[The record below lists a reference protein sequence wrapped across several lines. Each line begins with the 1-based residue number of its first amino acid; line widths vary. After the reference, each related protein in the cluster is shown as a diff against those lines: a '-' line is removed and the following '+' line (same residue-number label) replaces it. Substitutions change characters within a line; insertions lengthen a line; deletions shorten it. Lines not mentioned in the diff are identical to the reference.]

1 MNTVLSLAEYIRYF
15 ICEPKVRETFGD
27 MFQYYS
33 IILCAV
39 SCTPSR
45 ITGTG
50 DTERIQMREEMN
62 TCRKKMR
69 KRNQVKYL
77 SRWDPFWWAALQQN
91 FLFQTNLP
99 AEWLL
104 LKVFPE
110 VCTV

>member
-69 KRNQVKYL
+69 KRNQVNVPQQVGSL
-77 SRWDPFWWAALQQN
+77 LVGGTAAE
-91 FLFQTNLP
+91 LP
-99 AEWLL
+99 VPDEPPCRVAPAQS
-104 LKVFPE
+104 FS
-110 VCTV
+110 